1 MRVNRVEP
9 LPLARLRANPSNPK
23 RPMGARYLRGLRASL
38 ASFGFAG
45 VLVVA
50 GPDAD
55 GTYEVLDGNTRLEEL
70 DAAGAAEVPCIV
82 LDLDADARRAF
93 VLSHDRNRK
102 LFDEDKVVEH
112 LRALAGGGAD
122 VKALE
127 ALSGVENLRLL
138 IDDQRRA
145 APAPAPTPAR
155 MPEQASLVLYGP
167 AEDVQAVRELLK
179 RLRSR
184 LPSASKARSLVE
196 QAEHYQDLADEAF
209 LLAFLSACAR
219 ASGG

>member
-1 MRVNRVEP
+1 MKVNPVEL
-9 LPLARLRANPSNPK
+9 LPLERLHQNPDNPK
-23 RPMGARYLRGLRASL
+23 KPMGARYRRGLKASL
-38 ASFGFAG
+38 AKFGFAG
-45 VLVVA
+45 LLVVA

-55 GTYEVLDGNTRLEEL
+55 GTYEVLDGNTRLDEL
-70 DAAGAAEVPCIV
+70 DGQADSVPCVV
-82 LDLDADARRAF
+82 LDLDAAGRREFA
-93 VLSHDRNRK
+93 LSYDRNRK
-102 LFDEDKVVEH
+102 LFDEDKVVEQ

-145 APAPAPTPAR
+145 APAPPPTPAR

-196 QAEHYQDLADEAF
+196 QAEHYQDLGDESF